1 MTDPVCIECDKKTQ
15 KDLPANDNLS
25 SKDMSCEKEYS
36 EVTSCMNR
44 YEGQISSYTDQW
56 NSFRLC
62 HDHQKR
68 SQWRSSVCVC
78 VCEVIWSNVIF
89 PSAQKWRLSIGL
101 KLVWIT
107 VYIYIYI
114 YIWVWITAQ
123 KLSIGQKP
131 QLVVVVLY
139 PVLSVSGWKPWEF
152 FIFWRE

>member
-62 HDHQKR
+62 HDKQKR

-89 PSAQKWRLSIGL
+89 PSAQKWSMSIGL

-107 VYIYIYI
+107 IYIFMSMDYCAKI
-114 YIWVWITAQ
+114 INRPKASTSSCRTVPGTVCFRL
-123 KLSIGQKP
+123 KTLR
-131 QLVVVVLY
+131 VLY
-139 PVLSVSGWKPWEF
+139 LLKGVV
-152 FIFWRE
+152 